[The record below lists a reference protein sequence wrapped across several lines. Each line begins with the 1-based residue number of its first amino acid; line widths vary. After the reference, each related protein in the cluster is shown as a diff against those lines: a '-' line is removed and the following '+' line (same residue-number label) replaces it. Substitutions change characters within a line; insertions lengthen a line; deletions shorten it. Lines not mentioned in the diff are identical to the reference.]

1 VLGKYPD
8 PISKISL
15 TLSVGQSAK
24 SHIVKEFG
32 VGEELAMNVLGWRGD
47 KLVCVAQMDTSWPSS
62 EEERV
67 HRTGDAY
74 MIMRRGWLCDS
85 FTIMAEGFMSRDR
98 DQTKELDLVDAY
110 VEGSKGV
117 NECLTINY
125 IDSEHIELCAVPFK
139 VALGRNVEWG
149 PLVHSDDIEVLRNS
163 EYITAAQEI
172 LDQETLDIP
181 EDTETFHLALAVGL
195 HDSAGFFM
203 QYDF

>member
-8 PISKISL
+8 PVSKISL

-24 SHIVKEFG
+24 SQIVKEFG
-32 VGEELAMNVLGWRGD
+32 VGEELAMNVLGWKGD
-47 KLVCVAQMDTSWPSS
+47 RLVCVAQMDTSWPSS

-67 HRTGDAY
+67 QRTGDAY

-85 FTIMAEGFMSRDR
+85 FTVMAEGFMSRDKDETR
-98 DQTKELDLVDAY
+98 QLDLVEAY
-110 VEGSKGV
+110 VDGTKGV

-125 IDSEHIELCAVPFK
+125 VDLSHIELCAIPFR
-139 VALGRNVEWG
+139 VALGRKVEWG
-149 PLVHSDDIEVLRNS
+149 PLVHSDDIDVLRNS
-163 EYITAAQEI
+163 EYVTMAQE
-172 LDQETLDIP
+172 LLAQETMDIP

>member
-1 VLGKYPD
+1 
-8 PISKISL
+8 
-15 TLSVGQSAK
+15 
-24 SHIVKEFG
+24 
-32 VGEELAMNVLGWRGD
+32 MNVLGWKGD

-62 EEERV
+62 DDERIQ
-67 HRTGDAY
+67 RTGDAY

-85 FTIMAEGFMSRDR
+85 FTVMAEGFMSRDR
-98 DQTKELDLVDAY
+98 DKTRELDLVEAF
-110 VEGSKGV
+110 VGGKNGV

-125 IDSEHIELCAVPFK
+125 VDLNHIELCAIPFR
-139 VALGRNVEWG
+139 VALGRKVEWG

-163 EYITAAQEI
+163 EYVTMAQE
-172 LDQETLDIP
+172 LLSQETAEIP